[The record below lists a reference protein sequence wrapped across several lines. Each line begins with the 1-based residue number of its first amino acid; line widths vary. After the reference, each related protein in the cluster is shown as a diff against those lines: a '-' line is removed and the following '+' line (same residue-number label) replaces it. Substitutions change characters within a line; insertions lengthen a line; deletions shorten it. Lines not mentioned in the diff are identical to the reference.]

1 MRMKQRARTW
11 AFAVLMTMAA
21 RPAAAQDW
29 TAPITDFIEL
39 LNSGLGQIGAGVL
52 GVGIVAI
59 GLWAAFTGRMDWNR
73 FAFTLIGGLLV
84 MVGPKIVSALFSA
97 GGE

>member
-1 MRMKQRARTW
+1 MRFNHLGRTS
-11 AFAVLMTMAA
+11 AFATVMTMAA

-29 TAPITDFIEL
+29 TQPITDFIDL

-52 GVGIVAI
+52 GVGIIAI

-84 MVGPKIVSALFSA
+84 MVGPKIVNALFSA